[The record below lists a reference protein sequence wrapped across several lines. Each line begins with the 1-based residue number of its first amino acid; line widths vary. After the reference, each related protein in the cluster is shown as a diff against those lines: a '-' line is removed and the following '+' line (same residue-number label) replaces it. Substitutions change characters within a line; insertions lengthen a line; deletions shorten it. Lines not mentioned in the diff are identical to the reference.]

1 MVCLS
6 NTARSEN
13 KVISN
18 TLRNHKLQ
26 IKNIYS
32 SIIIYFL
39 FTIHITNNNPLF
51 IIFNIYSFCKTVL
64 YYIIINNINL
74 QKFDYQI
81 LGKFYVTLIG

>member
-39 FTIHITNNNPLF
+39 FTIYITNNNPLSYLIF
-51 IIFNIYSFCKTVL
+51 IRSVKQF
-64 YYIIINNINL
+64 YIILLSII
-74 QKFDYQI
+74 
-81 LGKFYVTLIG
+81 